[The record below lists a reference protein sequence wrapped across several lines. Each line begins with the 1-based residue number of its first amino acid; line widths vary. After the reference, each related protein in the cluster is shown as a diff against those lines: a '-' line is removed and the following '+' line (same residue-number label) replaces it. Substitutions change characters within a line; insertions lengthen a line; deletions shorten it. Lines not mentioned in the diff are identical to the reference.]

1 MFRSRARRY
10 RKASI
15 RAETVEDSSLPLLE
29 AAAFQ
34 LGLPDAMHLGSELE
48 AEGYFE
54 EGLVAQW
61 HCIHAALWRRIQ
73 DLPEPRRQLEAWSQ
87 HPEGKIRFFAP
98 GLWALWGLEEPES
111 ALDGLLPL
119 ADDTDFRVLEAVQ
132 AFGVRPFAQE
142 LGPEVLPLL
151 ASWFE
156 HASPRVRRSAVSAVR
171 PRGFWV
177 KNLVWAVE
185 NPAYLAPVLEGFRL
199 EEDRFPAN
207 SVANGLNDIS
217 KKQPLFVLGMMQ
229 RWLEAGEGLQM
240 EHIARKGLRGLLKAG
255 DARALAL
262 FGFGEVDVS
271 LDAQLKQGAVV
282 PPNTNLQFDLQLQ
295 NQGEAC
301 EVELVYEIETTGRNP
316 KRPRRKKYQG
326 GRYLVPE
333 GEMAMR
339 VRERIFDRKAAPLL
353 DGPAVT
359 RFYLNGSLA
368 GEVPFEVRRTTDAEG
383 PPEGAPPQGSSRAQP

>member
-1 MFRSRARRY
+1 M
-10 RKASI
+10 
-15 RAETVEDSSLPLLE
+15 E

-34 LGLPDAMHLGSELE
+34 VGLGSALHLGQELE

-61 HCIHAALWRRIQ
+61 HCIHRALWRRMEALSDPQ
-73 DLPEPRRQLEAWSQ
+73 GALRAWSRHPEP
-87 HPEGKIRFFAP
+87 KVRFFAP
-98 GLWALWGLEEPES
+98 GLWAFWGPEDPEAALE
-111 ALDGLLPL
+111 GLLPL
-119 ADDTDFRVLEAVQ
+119 ADDSDFRVLEAVQ
-132 AFGVRPFAQE
+132 AFGVRPFAQD
-142 LGPEVLPLL
+142 LGPEVLHLL
-151 ASWFE
+151 EDWVG
-156 HASPRVRRSAVSAVR
+156 HASPRVRRSAMSSIR

-185 NPAYLAPVLEGFRL
+185 NPAYLAPVLERFRL

-207 SVANGLNDIS
+207 SVANCLNDIS
-217 KKQPLFVLGMMQ
+217 KKHPLYVLGMMQ
-229 RWLEAGEGLQM
+229 RWLEQEEGEQV
-240 EHIARKGLRGLLKAG
+240 EHVARKGLRSLLKAG

-262 FGFGEVDVS
+262 FGFGEVDIA
-271 LDAQLKQGAVV
+271 LQAKLKQGKTV
-282 PPNTNLQFDLQLQ
+282 PPNTNLQFDLKLQ
-295 NQGEAC
+295 NCGEAC
-301 EVELVYEIETTGRNP
+301 EVELVYEIETMGRNP

-353 DGPAVT
+353 DGPAIT

-368 GEVPFEVRRTTDAEG
+368 GEVPFEVKRTKDAED
-383 PPEGAPPQGSSRAQP
+383 PPAGAPQQGSNQAQP

>member
-1 MFRSRARRY
+1 MFRGRARRY
-10 RKASI
+10 RKSSVS
-15 RAETVEDSSLPLLE
+15 AESVEDTALPLLE

-34 LGLPDAMHLGSELE
+34 VGLGAAMHLGQELE

-61 HCIHAALWRRIQ
+61 HCIHGALWRRIEGCSDPQ
-73 DLPEPRRQLEAWSQ
+73 RALEAWSS
-87 HPEGKIRFFAP
+87 HPEPKVRFFAP
-98 GLWALWGLEEPES
+98 GLWALWGPEQPEAALE
-111 ALDGLLPL
+111 GLLTL
-119 ADDTDFRVLEAVQ
+119 ADDSDFRVLEAVQ

-142 LGPEVLPLL
+142 LGPEVLHLL
-151 ASWFE
+151 ESWIE
-156 HASPRVRRSAVSAVR
+156 HPSPRVRRSAMSSIR

-177 KNLVWAVE
+177 KNLAWAVE
-185 NPAYLAPVLEGFRL
+185 NPAYLAPVLERFRL

-207 SVANGLNDIS
+207 AVANCLNDIS
-217 KKQPLFVLGMMQ
+217 KKHPLYVLGMMQ
-229 RWLEAGEGLQM
+229 RWLEGGEGEQV
-240 EHIARKGLRGLLKAG
+240 EHVARKGLRSLLKSG

-262 FGFGEVDVS
+262 FGFGEVDIA
-271 LDAQLKQGAVV
+271 LEAKLKQGKTV

-295 NQGEAC
+295 NDGAAC

-359 RFYLNGSLA
+359 RFFLNGSLA
-368 GEVPFEVRRTTDAEG
+368 GEVPFTVKRTKDAG
-383 PPEGAPPQGSSRAQP
+383 DPPADAPRQGSSRAQP

>member
-1 MFRSRARRY
+1 MFRGRARRY
-10 RKASI
+10 RKSSVT
-15 RAETVEDSSLPLLE
+15 AETALDTALPLLE

-34 LGLPDAMHLGSELE
+34 IGLGSALHLGQELE
-48 AEGYFE
+48 SEGYFE

-61 HCIHAALWRRIQ
+61 HCIHAALWRRMEAMTDPYQ
-73 DLPEPRRQLEAWSQ
+73 ALLAWSQ
-87 HPEGKIRFFAP
+87 HPEPKVRFFAP
-98 GLWALWGLEEPES
+98 GLWALWGPEAPEQ

-119 ADDTDFRVLEAVQ
+119 ADDSDFRVLEAVQ

-142 LGPEVLPLL
+142 MGPEILHLL
-151 ASWFE
+151 DSWLD
-156 HASPRVRRSAVSAVR
+156 HPSPRVRRSALSSIR

-177 KNLVWAVE
+177 KNLPWAVE
-185 NPAYLAPVLEGFRL
+185 NPAYLAPVFERFRL
-199 EEDRFPAN
+199 EGDRFPAN
-207 SVANGLNDIS
+207 AVANGLNDIS
-217 KKQPLFVLGMMQ
+217 KKHPLYVLGMVQ
-229 RWLEAGEGLQM
+229 RWLAAGEGEQV
-240 EHIARKGLRGLLKAG
+240 EHMARKGMRSLLKAG
-255 DARALAL
+255 DPRALAL
-262 FGFGEVDVS
+262 FGFGEVDIA
-271 LDAQLKQGAVV
+271 LTAALKQGKTV

-353 DGPAVT
+353 DGPAMT

-368 GEVPFEVRRTTDAEG
+368 GEVAFSVKRAKDADD
-383 PPEGAPPQGSSRAQP
+383 PPADVPKPRSRRAQT